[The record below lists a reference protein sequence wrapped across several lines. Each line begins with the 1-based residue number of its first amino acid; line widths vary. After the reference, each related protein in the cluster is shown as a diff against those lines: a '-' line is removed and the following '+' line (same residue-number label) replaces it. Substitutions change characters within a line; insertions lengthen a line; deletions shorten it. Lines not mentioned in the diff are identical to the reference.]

1 MGNSLSS
8 INNTENSS
16 TITKHFN
23 NFYEI
28 IDYIASHYILTM
40 DFKSMSKLSEKE
52 FCDNL
57 VVLTSDIIE
66 KNFSELEVEYL
77 AQRIKSGLEV
87 NELTKDKILFLNKD
101 VIDRFNISDDTK
113 RNIKK
118 KRICIGIAKFYV
130 KIAHIFAAIMMTI
143 NPVYSY
149 KDETGNTI
157 KVNLM
162 ERDKIPKNV
171 KRNIY
176 KLNICDNRIKAL
188 KRGEQFVGTTSTTV
202 KLHPKICNLN
212 TTKDGNVKTLED
224 EPGMKELMQLYLDD
238 KYDYSTGKFM
248 GMSESTEKEF
258 KNDLS
263 SFYKA
268 FTGNKEIPF
277 DVTKFSDIKLRD
289 YDKNVS
295 CQGPNAIF
303 KKTYDISKNDELYI
317 NYANNIKNMITSAAQ
332 KQNELLSIINEL
344 FVFVNDPSGTKK
356 IRVNPRLSEELL
368 QKNLQKTRKIIVE
381 LYVKCEE
388 DFVNGVK
395 LYEAIV
401 EKKIL
406 ETTQKQ
412 IDNLQKKADE
422 IIQDTKKIIK
432 ESQPPPAVQKPVIS
446 NTPNINIKPAAS
458 KSNPLNPNPILP
470 IPLKPI
476 TPNESLPVKV

>member
-8 INNTENSS
+8 INKTDNS
-16 TITKHFN
+16 TTTTKNFN

-40 DFKSMSKLSEKE
+40 DFKSMSKLSEKS

-87 NELTKDKILFLNKD
+87 NELTKDKIIFLNKD
-101 VIDRFNISDDTK
+101 VIDRFNISDDSK

-130 KIAHIFAAIMMTI
+130 KIAHIFSAIMMTI

-149 KDETGNTI
+149 KDENGNVV

-176 KLNICDNRIKAL
+176 KFNVCDNRIKAL
-188 KRGEQFVGTTSTTV
+188 KRGEQFIGTTSTTV
-202 KLHPKICNLN
+202 KLHPKICNIN
-212 TTKDGNVKTLED
+212 TNKNGDIKTLED

-238 KYDYSTGKFM
+238 NYDYSTGRFL
-248 GMSESTEKEF
+248 GMSDSTQREF
-258 KNDLS
+258 KNDLE

-268 FTGNKEIPF
+268 FTGNKEMPPEI
-277 DVTKFSDIKLRD
+277 TKFSDIKLRD

-295 CQGPNAIF
+295 CQGTNAPF
-303 KKTYDISKNDELYI
+303 KKTYDISKNDELYL
-317 NYANNIKNMITSAAQ
+317 NYANNIKNMITSAAK
-332 KQNELLSIINEL
+332 KQNELLSVINEL
-344 FVFVNDPSGTKK
+344 FVFVNDPNGNKK
-356 IRVNPRLSEELL
+356 IRVNPKLTEELL
-368 QKNLQKTRKIIVE
+368 QKNLLKTRKIIVE

-412 IDNLQKKADE
+412 IQNLQKKADE
-422 IIQDTKKIIK
+422 IIQDTKRIIK
-432 ESQPPPAVQKPVIS
+432 ESQPPAQPKPGMSDV
-446 NTPNINIKPAAS
+446 
-458 KSNPLNPNPILP
+458 SNPLNQNPIQP

-476 TPNESLPVKV
+476 TPYQPPKI

>member
-8 INNTENSS
+8 INKTDNS
-16 TITKHFN
+16 TTTTKNFN

-40 DFKSMSKLSEKE
+40 DFKSMSKLSEKS

-87 NELTKDKILFLNKD
+87 NELTKDKIIFLNKD
-101 VIDRFNISDDTK
+101 VIDRFNISDDSK

-130 KIAHIFAAIMMTI
+130 KIAHIFSAIMMTI

-149 KDETGNTI
+149 KDENGNVM

-176 KLNICDNRIKAL
+176 KFNVCDNRIKAL
-188 KRGEQFVGTTSTTV
+188 KRGEQFIGTTSTTV
-202 KLHPKICNLN
+202 KLHPKICNIN
-212 TTKDGNVKTLED
+212 TNKNGDIKTLED

-238 KYDYSTGKFM
+238 KYDYSTGRFL
-248 GMSESTEKEF
+248 GMSDSTQREF
-258 KNDLS
+258 KNDLE

-268 FTGNKEIPF
+268 FTGNKEMPPEI
-277 DVTKFSDIKLRD
+277 TKFSDIKLRD

-295 CQGPNAIF
+295 CQGTNAPF
-303 KKTYDISKNDELYI
+303 KKTYDISKNDELYL
-317 NYANNIKNMITSAAQ
+317 NYANNIKNMITSAAK
-332 KQNELLSIINEL
+332 KQNELLSVINEL
-344 FVFVNDPSGTKK
+344 FVFVNDPNGNKK
-356 IRVNPRLSEELL
+356 IRVNPKLTEELL
-368 QKNLQKTRKIIVE
+368 QKNLLKTRKIIVE

-412 IDNLQKKADE
+412 IQNLQKKADE
-422 IIQDTKKIIK
+422 IIQDTKRIIK
-432 ESQPPPAVQKPVIS
+432 ESQPPAQPKPGMSDV
-446 NTPNINIKPAAS
+446 
-458 KSNPLNPNPILP
+458 SNPLNQNPIQP

-476 TPNESLPVKV
+476 TPYQPPKI